1 MTIDQHSPRT
11 NIRYRIVLV
20 SILMAFGLYL
30 TRVSVGEI
38 VKSDSFLKDERIV
51 SNPSTR
57 FSVEL
62 ASVDDASTFQ
72 QKINPPSTTSSTSI
86 EPKKLN
92 LPMTWKDGLTR
103 QEAEET
109 LKQIESAGGEGK
121 SKISKQQ
128 IGSVLGAFFFTYALF
143 QVPAGW
149 FSDRLGARKVLSGY
163 IFLWSLLTGI
173 TGMVTGLYGLMF
185 ARLGFGF
192 TQAGAYPTSSAIVR
206 RWFPLSERGN
216 ASAFISLGG
225 RCGGTVAPFLTTM
238 LILYAGGWR
247 MTLWI
252 YAIMGIAIA
261 AAYYLVVRDRPIEHP
276 DCNESERAWIGP
288 EPVQDPTKSQNLFAI
303 LWRICRNPSL
313 TLNSIEQFCINIGWA
328 YLITWLPTYLKEVQK
343 VSDSQGA
350 LMVSIVLGMGMLG
363 QLVGGYAADWSVK
376 RFGLRIGRVVPIT
389 TSTWIA
395 GCAYLLCLRMDSAWG
410 VVACCAVVSMMT
422 DVGNPSIWAF
432 MQDIGGRN
440 TGAIFGWANMW
451 GNFGAAFSSKLIP
464 FILAYSTSFMPGQTL
479 VFLTC
484 AGAFFI
490 AGLAALGMNAT
501 KPLYQS

>member
-1 MTIDQHSPRT
+1 MPNDKPVQRT
-11 NIRYRIVLV
+11 NVRYRIVLV

-38 VKSDSFLKDERIV
+38 VKSNSFLEDPKITA
-51 SNPSTR
+51 NPTTR
-57 FSVEL
+57 FSVE
-62 ASVDDASTFQ
+62 VTKIDDPVAFKGKLETPDNAEI
-72 QKINPPSTTSSTSI
+72 KL
-86 EPKKLN
+86 PK
-92 LPMTWKDGLTR
+92 TWKDNLPR
-103 QEAEET
+103 EQAQES
-109 LKQIESAGGEGK
+109 LKEVEAAGAQGRVQ
-121 SKISKQQ
+121 ISKQQ

-149 FSDRLGARKVLSGY
+149 FSDRLGARRVLSSY

-173 TGMVTGLYGLMF
+173 TGMVSGLYGLMF

-225 RCGGTVAPFLTTM
+225 RCGGTVAPFLTTW
-238 LILYAGGWR
+238 LILNAGGWR

-252 YAIMGIAIA
+252 YAILGVAISIA
-261 AAYYLVVRDRPIEHP
+261 YFLVVRDRPSEHP
-276 DCNESERAWIGP
+276 SCNNSEREWIGP
-288 EPVQDPTKSQNLFAI
+288 VIDDRRPEARDVLGMIGRFSINRS
-303 LWRICRNPSL
+303 LW
-313 TLNSIEQFCINIGWA
+313 LNSIEQFCINIGWA
-328 YLITWLPTYLKEVQK
+328 YLITWLSTYLKETQK

-350 LMVSIVLGMGMLG
+350 LMVSIVLAMGMVG
-363 QLVGGYAADWSVK
+363 QLVGGYAADWSVR
-376 RFGLRIGRVVPIT
+376 RFGLRIGRIVPIT

-395 GCAYLLCLRMDSAWG
+395 GCAFLMCLRMDSAWG
-410 VVACCAVVSMMT
+410 VVACCAIVSMMT

-451 GNFGAAFSSKLIP
+451 GNFGAAFSSKLMP
-464 FILAYSTSFMPGQTL
+464 FLLVYGSSIMPGQTL

-484 AGAFFI
+484 AGAFFV
-490 AGLAALGMNAT
+490 AGFAALGMNAT
-501 KPLYQS
+501 KPIYGSST

>member
-1 MTIDQHSPRT
+1 MTTPQPMPQT
-11 NIRYRIVLV
+11 KIRYVIVFV

-38 VKSDSFLKDERIV
+38 VKSDSFLKDERINA
-51 SNPSTR
+51 NPSTR

-62 ASVDDASTFQ
+62 KTVEDAKIFL
-72 QKINPPSTTSSTSI
+72 QKMDPNKSAADVAK
-86 EPKKLN
+86 EAAELKLPKV
-92 LPMTWKDGLTR
+92 WKDQLPR
-103 QEAEET
+103 ENAEET
-109 LKQIESAGGEGK
+109 LKEIEAAGGQGAT
-121 SKISKQQ
+121 KISKIQ

-163 IFLWSLLTGI
+163 IFLWSLLTAI
-173 TGMVTGLYGLMF
+173 TGAVTGLYGLMF
-185 ARLGFGF
+185 ARLGFGI
-192 TQAGAYPTSSAIVR
+192 TQAGAYPTSSAVVR

-225 RCGGTVAPFLTTM
+225 RCGGTVAPLLTTS

-247 MTLWI
+247 MTLLC
-252 YAIMGIAIA
+252 YGILGMVIA
-261 AAYYLVVRDRPIEHP
+261 LVYYIIVRDRPSEHP
-276 DCNESERAWIGP
+276 GCNESERAWIGP
-288 EPVQDPTKSQNLFAI
+288 EPVQDSANSQSLLAI
-303 LWRICRNPSL
+303 LYRICRNPSL
-313 TLNSIEQFCINIGWA
+313 ALNSIEQFCINIGWA

-350 LMVSIVLGMGMLG
+350 LMVSIVLGMGMLR
-363 QLVGGYAADWSVK
+363 QLVGGYAADFSVK

-395 GCAYLLCLRMDSAWG
+395 GCAYLLCLQMDSAWG

-432 MQDIGGRN
+432 MQDIGGKN

-451 GNFGAAFSSKLIP
+451 GNFGAAFSSKLVP
-464 FILAYSTSFMPGQTL
+464 FILAYGSTLMPGQTL

-484 AGAFFI
+484 AGAFFV

>member
-1 MTIDQHSPRT
+1 MPNQELSQRT

-20 SILMAFGLYL
+20 SILMAFSLYI

-38 VKSDSFLKDERIV
+38 VKSNSFLQDSQIT

-62 ASVDDASTFQ
+62 TDFKDRDAFLNQQSALDGAKHSAVNTKDFKLPRTWQDDLSLSDAQST
-72 QKINPPSTTSSTSI
+72 
-86 EPKKLN
+86 
-92 LPMTWKDGLTR
+92 LT
-103 QEAEET
+103 
-109 LKQIESAGGEGK
+109 QIEQAGGVGTIR
-121 SKISKQQ
+121 ISRQQ
-128 IGSVLGAFFFTYALF
+128 IGTVLGAFFFTYALF

-149 FSDRLGARKVLSGY
+149 FSDRLGARRVLTTY

-173 TGMVTGLYGLMF
+173 TGTVTGLYSLMF

-225 RCGGTVAPFLTTM
+225 RCGATVAPFLTTWF
-238 LILYAGGWR
+238 ILNVGGWR
-247 MTLWI
+247 VTLWI
-252 YAIMGIAIA
+252 YAVFGIAVA
-261 AAYYLVVRDRPIEHP
+261 VAYFFIVRDHPAEHK
-276 DCNESERAWIGP
+276 DCNESERQWIGQIGQESKP
-288 EPVQDPTKSQNLFAI
+288 LFSDI
-303 LWRICRNPSL
+303 LGMLSRFCGNRSL
-313 TLNSIEQFCINIGWA
+313 WLNSIEQFCINIGWA

-343 VSDSQGA
+343 VSDSEGA
-350 LMVSIVLGMGMLG
+350 LMVSIVLAMGMVG
-363 QLVGGYAADWSVK
+363 QLVGGFSADWSVR
-376 RFGLRIGRVVPIT
+376 RFGLRIGRVLPIT

-395 GCAYLLCLRMDSAWG
+395 GCAYLLCLKIESAWG

-432 MQDIGGRN
+432 MQDVGGKN

-451 GNFGAAFSSKLIP
+451 GNFGAAFSSKLVP
-464 FILAYSTSFMPGQTL
+464 FILAMSTESLSGQTL

-484 AGAFFI
+484 AGAFFV
-490 AGLAALGMNAT
+490 AGFAALGMNAT
-501 KPLYQS
+501 KPLYHT